1 MDTLYKCVP
10 INVIIDVVTSI
21 YIYDDIDR
29 CKKITPSTLHQFQEV
44 G

>member
-1 MDTLYKCVP
+1 MCVP
-10 INVIIDVVTSI
+10 INVIIDVETNRNI
-21 YIYDDIDR
+21 DDVVNR